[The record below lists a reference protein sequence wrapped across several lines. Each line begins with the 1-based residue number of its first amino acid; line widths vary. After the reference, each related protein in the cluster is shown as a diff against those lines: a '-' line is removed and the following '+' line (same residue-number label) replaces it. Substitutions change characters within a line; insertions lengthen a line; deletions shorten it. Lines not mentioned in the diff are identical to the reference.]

1 MSGTLLFREATRA
14 DLPAII
20 ALHEADTLGG
30 HGDAW
35 TPENQPAYEVAFEK
49 LLSDPRE
56 AIWVAERDGHVVGSM
71 IATTL
76 IELTGRGKP
85 HVLFRSIQ
93 VSAQHRSQGIGAA
106 MMAFAETEAKRHGMV
121 VAELTSSSKRKDAH
135 RFYAR
140 LGYLQSHL
148 GFKKK
153 L

>member
-1 MSGTLLFREATRA
+1 MNAALLFREAITA

-35 TPENQPAYEVAFEK
+35 TPENRPAYEAAFEK
-49 LLSDPRE
+49 LLSDLRE
-56 AIWVAERDGHVVGSM
+56 TVWVAELDGDVVGSM

-76 IELTGRGKP
+76 VELTGRGKP

-93 VSAQHRSQGIGAA
+93 VSARFRSQGIGAA
-106 MMAFAETEAKRHGMV
+106 MMAFAESEAKRQGAV
-121 VAELTSSSKRKDAH
+121 VAELTSNTKRKDAH